1 MNSSTLTSGT
11 TRAPRWRR
19 WGAIG
24 TSSAAIAALSLVGV
38 ASPAAAAE
46 ESGESYARGQL
57 LSGTVAGVDLA
68 RLVAVAPAEA
78 RNAGDESRDAAAD
91 PLSATALDTVTVN
104 APNGVDLDIGSIID
118 LGGAGQYAEASA
130 NGESH
135 ASVGALTNRGAVELT
150 DGPGTRGG
158 DATIDLDGMLGGVDD
173 SVLTDLDLRLEAVGA
188 AATGT
193 PEGAQG
199 DYALAGATLAVSS
212 PAIADLTSKVLA
224 AIDPAEDALLSLGG
238 SDGTIARA
246 LLPELNGL
254 LGPVGGGID
263 VGVSVDSDL
272 RSVVE
277 PLLTSSFSSDAVSF
291 DLEAGSVLIDLETL
305 LGSELNA
312 LPPNTE
318 LLTADVLLP
327 VLRGITTTVADLSDD
342 VLDTVAAALDTVDVS
357 VTADLSVLTA
367 QEDRMEE
374 RCVEVPVEL
383 LGDDGVVDDL
393 VDGLL
398 GGLGGSGGLGGLGD
412 EVDDLVGDVTE
423 LVCTLVPVALPDLR
437 TSLDVDIHGE
447 LRQLLNGSASAD
459 ATLTLLG
466 APVSVNVSA
475 LLGGLAANL
484 DGLVL
489 DHDDVIA
496 EVEQK
501 LQDGLVEP
509 SVTGLLGDAGL
520 GTALTDVLSVQVNV
534 QEVGFDAVAGGDAF
548 TQTAVRVTALGGAG
562 GSGLATVNLAAAT
575 VGPNV
580 SGTGGPGDP
589 GDPGDPDCVE
599 DCDGGGITPS
609 GEGPGSLA
617 YTGVNLALA
626 LLLLLGL
633 ALTGG
638 ALLWDAK
645 RRKTAVSITG

>member
-24 TSSAAIAALSLVGV
+24 TSSAAIAALTLVGV
-38 ASPAAAAE
+38 ASPAAADE
-46 ESGESYARGQL
+46 DSGESYARGQL
-57 LSGTVAGVDLA
+57 LSGTVAGIDLA

-78 RNAGDESRDAAAD
+78 RNSGNDGRDSEAD
-91 PLSATALDTVTVN
+91 PLSATALDTVTVS
-104 APNGVDLDIGSIID
+104 APNGVNLDLGSIID
-118 LGGAGQYAEASA
+118 LGAAGQYAEASA

-135 ASVGALTNRGAVELT
+135 ASVGALTNRGAVEVT

-158 DATIDLDGMLGGVDD
+158 DATVDLDGMLGGVDG
-173 SVLTDLDLRLEAVGA
+173 SVITDLDLRLQAVGA

-199 DYALAGATLAVSS
+199 EYALAGATLAVSS

-224 AIDPAEDALLSLGG
+224 AIDPAEDALLALGG
-238 SDGTIARA
+238 SDGAIARS
-246 LLPELNGL
+246 LLPELNRL

-263 VGVSVDSDL
+263 VGVSVDNDL
-272 RSVVE
+272 RSIVE

-291 DLEAGSVLIDLETL
+291 DLETGAVLIDLETL

-318 LLTADVLLP
+318 LLTADVVLP
-327 VLRGITTTVADLSDD
+327 VLRGITTTVAELSDD
-342 VLDTVAAALDTVDVS
+342 VLDTVAEALDTVDVS

-383 LGDDGVVDDL
+383 LGEDGVADDL
-393 VDGLL
+393 VGGLL
-398 GGLGGSGGLGGLGD
+398 GGLGGLGGLGD

-423 LVCTLVPVALPDLR
+423 LVCTLVPIALPDLR

-475 LLGGLAANL
+475 LLGGLGSNL
-484 DGLVL
+484 DGLVF
-489 DHDDVIA
+489 DNDDVIA

-520 GTALTDVLSVQVNV
+520 GTALTDILSVQVNV
-534 QEVGFDAVAGGDAF
+534 QEVGFDAAAGGDAF
-548 TQTAVRVTALGGAG
+548 TQTAVRVTALGGVG

-580 SGTGGPGDP
+580 SGTDGPGDPGGPGDP
-589 GDPGDPDCVE
+589 DCTE
-599 DCDGGGITPS
+599 NCDGGGVIPS
-609 GEGPGSLA
+609 GDSPGSLA